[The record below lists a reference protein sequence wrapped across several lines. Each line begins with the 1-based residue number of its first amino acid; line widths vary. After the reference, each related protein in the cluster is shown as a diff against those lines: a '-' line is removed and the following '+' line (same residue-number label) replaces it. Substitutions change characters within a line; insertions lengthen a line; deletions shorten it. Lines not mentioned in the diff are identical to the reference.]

1 MTSGNTVRID
11 FHSSLGML
19 DFVQM
24 ISEYI
29 ARTVG
34 LDDDSV
40 HWVTVAVRESVINAI
55 KHGNCNDI
63 RKRVHVEFTAL
74 QDRDG
79 SGIAILVRDE
89 GCGFDP
95 TSLPDPLA
103 AENLLIAVRPS
114 EPDEIVARE
123 EALLDLD
130 FHLRDPLALVLVDL
144 FLRRAERLGQILR
157 GHVHGHA

>member
-24 ISEYI
+24 ISEYV

-40 HWVTVAVRESVINAI
+40 HWVTVAVRESVVNAI
-55 KHGNCNDI
+55 KHGNCYDV
-63 RKRVHVEFTAL
+63 RKRVHIEFTSLEDSGAP
-74 QDRDG
+74 
-79 SGIAILVRDE
+79 GIAIRVRDE

-95 TSLPDPLA
+95 TTIADCLA
-103 AENLLIAVRPS
+103 PENLLKANGRGIFLMRTFMDEMTFERSEEGGMQVRMVKRVPQS
-114 EPDEIVARE
+114 Q
-123 EALLDLD
+123 
-130 FHLRDPLALVLVDL
+130 LA
-144 FLRRAERLGQILR
+144 
-157 GHVHGHA
+157 

>member
-1 MTSGNTVRID
+1 MTSGNNVRID

-40 HWVTVAVRESVINAI
+40 HWVTVAVRESVVNAI
-55 KHGNCNDI
+55 KHGNCNDV
-63 RKRVHVEFTAL
+63 RKRVHVEFTSL
-74 QDRDG
+74 QDRG
-79 SGIAILVRDE
+79 GAGIAILVRDE

-95 TSLPDPLA
+95 TTLPDPLA
-103 AENLLIAVRPS
+103 PENLLKANGRGIFMMRTFM
-114 EPDEIVARE
+114 DEMTFE
-123 EALLDLD
+123 
-130 FHLRDPLALVLVDL
+130 
-144 FLRRAERLGQILR
+144 RAEQGGMQVRMVKRVPQSTL
-157 GHVHGHA
+157 A

>member
-1 MTSGNTVRID
+1 MTSGNNVRID

-40 HWVTVAVRESVINAI
+40 HWVTVAVRESVVNAI
-55 KHGNCNDI
+55 KHGNCNDP
-63 RKRVHVEFTAL
+63 RKRVHVEFMSL
-74 QDRDG
+74 QDREG

-95 TSLPDPLA
+95 MTLPDPLA
-103 AENLLIAVRPS
+103 PENLLKTNGRGIFLMRTFMDEMTFERTEQGGMQVRMVKRVPQS
-114 EPDEIVARE
+114 T
-123 EALLDLD
+123 
-130 FHLRDPLALVLVDL
+130 LA
-144 FLRRAERLGQILR
+144 
-157 GHVHGHA
+157 

>member
-40 HWVTVAVRESVINAI
+40 HWVTVAVRESVVNAI
-55 KHGNCNDI
+55 KHGNCFDVQ
-63 RKRVHVEFTAL
+63 KRVHIEFTSLEDSGAP
-74 QDRDG
+74 
-79 SGIAILVRDE
+79 GIAILVRDE

-95 TSLPDPLA
+95 EAIADPLA
-103 AENLLIAVRPS
+103 AENLLKANGRGIFMMRTFMDEMTFQRSEEGGMQVRMVKRVPQS
-114 EPDEIVARE
+114 E
-123 EALLDLD
+123 
-130 FHLRDPLALVLVDL
+130 LA
-144 FLRRAERLGQILR
+144 
-157 GHVHGHA
+157 

>member
-24 ISEYI
+24 ISEYV

-40 HWVTVAVRESVINAI
+40 HWVTVAVRESVVNAI
-55 KHGNCNDI
+55 KHGNCYDVQ
-63 RKRVHVEFTAL
+63 KRVHVEFTSLEDNGAP
-74 QDRDG
+74 
-79 SGIAILVRDE
+79 GIAILVRDE

-95 TSLPDPLA
+95 TTIADPLA
-103 AENLLIAVRPS
+103 PENLLKASGRGIFMMRTFMDEMTFQRSEAGGMQVRMVKRVPQS
-114 EPDEIVARE
+114 Q
-123 EALLDLD
+123 
-130 FHLRDPLALVLVDL
+130 LA
-144 FLRRAERLGQILR
+144 
-157 GHVHGHA
+157 

>member
-24 ISEYI
+24 ISEYV

-40 HWVTVAVRESVINAI
+40 HWVTVAVRESVVNAI
-55 KHGNCNDI
+55 KHGNCNDV
-63 RKRVHVEFTAL
+63 RKRVHVEFTSL
-74 QDRDG
+74 QETEG
-79 SGIAILVRDE
+79 PGIAILVRDE

-95 TSLPDPLA
+95 TIIADPLA
-103 AENLLIAVRPS
+103 PENLLKTNGRGIFLMRTFMDEMSFERMEQGGMQVRMVKRVPQS
-114 EPDEIVARE
+114 Q
-123 EALLDLD
+123 
-130 FHLRDPLALVLVDL
+130 LA
-144 FLRRAERLGQILR
+144 
-157 GHVHGHA
+157 

>member
-1 MTSGNTVRID
+1 MTSGNNVRID

-40 HWVTVAVRESVINAI
+40 HWVTVAVRESVVNAI
-55 KHGNCNDI
+55 KHGNCNDV
-63 RKRVHVEFTAL
+63 RKRVHVEFRSL
-74 QDRDG
+74 QDREG
-79 SGIAILVRDE
+79 PGIAILVRDE

-95 TSLPDPLA
+95 TTLPDPLA
-103 AENLLIAVRPS
+103 PENLLKTNGRGIFLMRSFMDEMTFERMEQGGMQVRMVKRVPQS
-114 EPDEIVARE
+114 T
-123 EALLDLD
+123 
-130 FHLRDPLALVLVDL
+130 LA
-144 FLRRAERLGQILR
+144 
-157 GHVHGHA
+157 

>member
-1 MTSGNTVRID
+1 MTSGNNVRID

-24 ISEYI
+24 ISEYV

-40 HWVTVAVRESVINAI
+40 HWVTVAVRESVVNAI
-55 KHGNCNDI
+55 KHGNCNDV
-63 RKRVHVEFTAL
+63 RKRVHVEFTSL
-74 QDRDG
+74 QDREG

-95 TSLPDPLA
+95 TTLPDPLA
-103 AENLLIAVRPS
+103 PENLLKANGRGIFLMRTFM
-114 EPDEIVARE
+114 DEMTFE
-123 EALLDLD
+123 
-130 FHLRDPLALVLVDL
+130 
-144 FLRRAERLGQILR
+144 RAEQGGMQVRMVKRVPQSTL
-157 GHVHGHA
+157 A

>member
-24 ISEYI
+24 ISEYV

-40 HWVTVAVRESVINAI
+40 HWVTVAVRESVVNAI
-55 KHGNCNDI
+55 KHGNCYDVH
-63 RKRVHVEFTAL
+63 KRVHIEFTAL
-74 QDRDG
+74 EDSG
-79 SGIAILVRDE
+79 APGIAILVRDE

-95 TSLPDPLA
+95 TTIADPLA
-103 AENLLIAVRPS
+103 PENLMKANGRGIFLMRTFMDEMTFERSEAGGMQVRMVKRVPQS
-114 EPDEIVARE
+114 Q
-123 EALLDLD
+123 
-130 FHLRDPLALVLVDL
+130 LA
-144 FLRRAERLGQILR
+144 
-157 GHVHGHA
+157 

>member
-11 FHSSLGML
+11 FHSSLGMV

-55 KHGNCNDI
+55 KHGNCNDVN
-63 RKRVHVEFTAL
+63 KRVHVEFTAL
-74 QDRDG
+74 HDSQG

-95 TSLPDPLA
+95 STIADPLA
-103 AENLLIAVRPS
+103 QENLLKANGRGIFLMRSFMDEMSFERVEQGGTQVRMVKRVDQS
-114 EPDEIVARE
+114 T
-123 EALLDLD
+123 
-130 FHLRDPLALVLVDL
+130 LA
-144 FLRRAERLGQILR
+144 
-157 GHVHGHA
+157 

>member
-1 MTSGNTVRID
+1 MTSGNNVRID

-40 HWVTVAVRESVINAI
+40 HWVTVAVRESVVNAI
-55 KHGNCNDI
+55 KHGNCNDV
-63 RKRVHVEFTAL
+63 RKRVHVEFNSL
-74 QDRDG
+74 QDREG
-79 SGIAILVRDE
+79 PGIAILVRDE

-95 TSLPDPLA
+95 ATLPDPLA
-103 AENLLIAVRPS
+103 PENILKTHGRGIFLMRTFMDEMTFERMEAGGMQVRMVKRVPQS
-114 EPDEIVARE
+114 T
-123 EALLDLD
+123 
-130 FHLRDPLALVLVDL
+130 LA
-144 FLRRAERLGQILR
+144 
-157 GHVHGHA
+157 

>member
-24 ISEYI
+24 ISEYV

-40 HWVTVAVRESVINAI
+40 HWVTVAVRESVVNAI
-55 KHGNCNDI
+55 KHGNGYDVH
-63 RKRVHVEFTAL
+63 KRVHIEFTAL
-74 QDRDG
+74 EDSRAP
-79 SGIAILVRDE
+79 GIAILVRDE

-95 TSLPDPLA
+95 ATIADPLA
-103 AENLLIAVRPS
+103 PENLLKANGRGIFLMRSFMDEMTFERSQEGGMQVRMVKRVPQS
-114 EPDEIVARE
+114 Q
-123 EALLDLD
+123 
-130 FHLRDPLALVLVDL
+130 LA
-144 FLRRAERLGQILR
+144 
-157 GHVHGHA
+157 

>member
-34 LDDDSV
+34 LDDESV

-74 QDRDG
+74 QDREG

-103 AENLLIAVRPS
+103 AENLLKTNGRGIFLMRTFMDEMSFERGEHGGMQVRMVKRVTQS
-114 EPDEIVARE
+114 T
-123 EALLDLD
+123 
-130 FHLRDPLALVLVDL
+130 LA
-144 FLRRAERLGQILR
+144 
-157 GHVHGHA
+157 

>member
-1 MTSGNTVRID
+1 MTSGNNVRID

-24 ISEYI
+24 ISEYV

-40 HWVTVAVRESVINAI
+40 HWVTVAVRESVVNAI

-63 RKRVHVEFTAL
+63 RKRVHVEFTSL
-74 QDRDG
+74 QDREG
-79 SGIAILVRDE
+79 PGIAILVRDE

-95 TSLPDPLA
+95 MSIPDPLA
-103 AENLLIAVRPS
+103 PENLLKTHGRGIFLMRTFMDEMTFERTERGGMQVRMVKRIPQS
-114 EPDEIVARE
+114 T
-123 EALLDLD
+123 
-130 FHLRDPLALVLVDL
+130 LA
-144 FLRRAERLGQILR
+144 
-157 GHVHGHA
+157 

>member
-24 ISEYI
+24 ISEYV

-40 HWVTVAVRESVINAI
+40 HWVTVAVRESVVNAI
-55 KHGNCNDI
+55 KHGNCFDVQ
-63 RKRVHVEFTAL
+63 KRVHVEFTAL
-74 QDRDG
+74 ED
-79 SGIAILVRDE
+79 SGAPGVAILVRDE

-95 TSLPDPLA
+95 ATIADPLA
-103 AENLLIAVRPS
+103 PENLLKANGRGIFMMRTFMDEMTFERSDAGGMQVRMVKRVPQS
-114 EPDEIVARE
+114 T
-123 EALLDLD
+123 
-130 FHLRDPLALVLVDL
+130 LA
-144 FLRRAERLGQILR
+144 
-157 GHVHGHA
+157 

>member
-40 HWVTVAVRESVINAI
+40 HWVTVAVRESVVNAI
-55 KHGNCNDI
+55 KHGNCYDAG
-63 RKRVHVEFTAL
+63 KRVHVEFTSLEDKGGA
-74 QDRDG
+74 
-79 SGIAILVRDE
+79 GIAILVRDE

-95 TSLPDPLA
+95 TTIADCLA
-103 AENLLIAVRPS
+103 PENLLKANGRGIFLMRTFMDEMTFERSEQGGMQVRMVKRVPQS
-114 EPDEIVARE
+114 Q
-123 EALLDLD
+123 
-130 FHLRDPLALVLVDL
+130 LA
-144 FLRRAERLGQILR
+144 
-157 GHVHGHA
+157 

>member
-24 ISEYI
+24 ISEYV

-40 HWVTVAVRESVINAI
+40 HWVTVAVRESVVNAI
-55 KHGNCNDI
+55 KHGNCFDVQ
-63 RKRVHVEFTAL
+63 KRVHVEFTSL
-74 QDRDG
+74 ED
-79 SGIAILVRDE
+79 SGARGVAILVRDE

-95 TSLPDPLA
+95 ATIADPLA
-103 AENLLIAVRPS
+103 PENLMKANGRGIFMMRTFMDEMTFERSDAAGMQVRMVKRVPQS
-114 EPDEIVARE
+114 E
-123 EALLDLD
+123 
-130 FHLRDPLALVLVDL
+130 LA
-144 FLRRAERLGQILR
+144 
-157 GHVHGHA
+157 

>member
-1 MTSGNTVRID
+1 MTSGNNVRID

-40 HWVTVAVRESVINAI
+40 HWVTVAVRESVVNAI
-55 KHGNCNDI
+55 KHGNCNDV
-63 RKRVHVEFTAL
+63 RKRVHVEFTSL
-74 QDRDG
+74 QDRG
-79 SGIAILVRDE
+79 GPGIAILVRDE

-95 TSLPDPLA
+95 TTLPDPLA
-103 AENLLIAVRPS
+103 PENLLKANGRGIFMMRTFMDEMTFERVEQGGMQVRMVKRVPQS
-114 EPDEIVARE
+114 T
-123 EALLDLD
+123 
-130 FHLRDPLALVLVDL
+130 LA
-144 FLRRAERLGQILR
+144 
-157 GHVHGHA
+157 

>member
-1 MTSGNTVRID
+1 MTSGNNVRID

-40 HWVTVAVRESVINAI
+40 HWVTVAVRESVVNAI
-55 KHGNCNDI
+55 KHGNCNDV
-63 RKRVHVEFTAL
+63 RKRVHVEFTSL
-74 QDRDG
+74 QDG
-79 SGIAILVRDE
+79 GGPGIAILVRDE

-95 TSLPDPLA
+95 ATLPDPLA
-103 AENLLIAVRPS
+103 PENILKTHGRGIFLMRTFMDEMTFERVEAGGMQVRMVKRVPQS
-114 EPDEIVARE
+114 T
-123 EALLDLD
+123 
-130 FHLRDPLALVLVDL
+130 LA
-144 FLRRAERLGQILR
+144 
-157 GHVHGHA
+157 